1 MHCLKYT
8 NMCHCGSKMPSRS
21 QQVEIRHLKTCLKCF
36 CRYKDSKY
44 TYSEFLISLIENL
57 SSPVLANTPVIHNNM
72 DILKQQAPDYYE
84 V

>member
-1 MHCLKYT
+1 MTL
-8 NMCHCGSKMPSRS
+8 N
-21 QQVEIRHLKTCLKCF
+21 
-36 CRYKDSKY
+36 

-72 DILKQQAPDYYE
+72 YILKQQAPDYYE